1 MRALSPF
8 VAVIAIFYTL
18 SSSTVAAEAT
28 ANSPRCSPSLVRQI
42 PERGATAPGG
52 AEFVRQLHGLSDDAR
67 EAAILQQLN
76 AGNIPGFLRKLQA
89 VTLHGRLPDG
99 RQIGVTVCVSPDYV
113 AIGSDQDFVFVPMRL
128 KTALSIANEL
138 GFALPTRKIVDAIY
152 AQAPVH
158 LQPQPLAASD
168 AMRSTAYYWRH
179 NGLILEQ
186 RAALGAPLGELTAG
200 DKKDLVLTNRLWGN
214 LARVA
219 IYGWHR
225 PDGKAI
231 QPLSTVHGAR
241 YADYSHGLRLIS
253 ATAYVDGAA
262 MPLLEVLQD
271 ARLAPLLS
279 DEGVVRH
286 AGELVDILASRP
298 AEISATVRAQ

>member
-1 MRALSPF
+1 MRTVSF
-8 VAVIAIFYTL
+8 YTAVIAILGAL
-18 SSSTVAAEAT
+18 SSAVAT
-28 ANSPRCSPSLVRQI
+28 AAGATLRCDAVHI
-42 PERGATAPGG
+42 PERAATAPGG
-52 AEFVRQLHGLSDDAR
+52 LEFVGRLQGLSDDAR
-67 EAAILQQLN
+67 EEAILQQVT
-76 AGNIPGFLRKLQA
+76 AGNIPGFLRELKPVSLR
-89 VTLHGRLPDG
+89 GRLPNGELIDA
-99 RQIGVTVCVSPDYV
+99 TVCVSPDYM

-128 KTALSIANEL
+128 KTALSIASDF

-168 AMRSTAYYWRH
+168 SMRSTAYYWRH

-186 RAALGAPLGELTAG
+186 RRALAAPLGELTAG

-225 PDGKAI
+225 PDGTAI

-253 ATAYVDGAA
+253 ATAFIDGAPV
-262 MPLLEVLQD
+262 PLLQVLQNS
-271 ARLAPLLS
+271 RLASLLS
-279 DEGVVRH
+279 DEGVVRD
-286 AGELVDILASRP
+286 ATELVDVLASRTS
-298 AEISATVRAQ
+298 EISASGAGARQ